1 MSLRQRGQRPSEAT
15 NEGGYYASSSIQQN
29 QQKAPSS
36 YSSSNN
42 AGHQTPQQQP
52 RRPSAPARRPSPPSA
67 VGYNRSVSASGAYAM
82 NNNVHQQPRVLPTS
96 PSASTIYNA
105 AYNNNAATSVPQ
117 PMMMQSRSKSYPIN
131 TAPPPYNHQNS
142 SGSNAN
148 QPSTI
153 HFDGSGGYGNGQGA
167 VAAGGGITTNNT
179 GYGSYTNLTA
189 GNPNNA
195 SFNSSNS
202 NVSSPSSHSANPYQT
217 KSNSTGLSIKHILLS
232 LLALTLLTLTGTS
245 IYYRKV
251 FKAIELE
258 VDAAREAIK
267 QREKRKDSRQG
278 GRFGR
283 VRSKL
288 QNINSP
294 RFNKRDNNNNNSNKE
309 GNEEEKRQL
318 MKAIE
323 NLQSEIKDNQAR
335 FTDLTN
341 IHSSQTTMHDAL
353 STKKQELLKALD
365 HTKHQLEDGEE
376 NMEKYKAMV
385 DGLEEVEV
393 YMKKREGA
401 LWNRIDVLEGK
412 IGTESWREAIEWFGP
427 GPHRVEITLEY
438 PKAIDPTT
446 DPSTWPRTRNKLLL
460 EMAPID
466 LLPHAVNLF
475 LQQVHHQLWD
485 GCSITNNAHH
495 IFQLGPSY
503 DNEEHKDRTQYD
515 RFHDMGLDKVS
526 FQEYSEQYT
535 HGQWTVGMAGRP
547 GGPDFYINKID
558 NSLIH
563 GPGGQTNKH
572 DLHNE
577 ADPCFGTIVMEGE
590 GGGKQ
595 ILDEISLIPTNPER
609 GFEIKYPV
617 VIVGAKVLAPMEN
630 PADGWR
636 EIKSGE
642 KLVQDEIMPLPDV
655 PHGV

>member
-1 MSLRQRGQRPSEAT
+1 
-15 NEGGYYASSSIQQN
+15 
-29 QQKAPSS
+29 
-36 YSSSNN
+36 
-42 AGHQTPQQQP
+42 
-52 RRPSAPARRPSPPSA
+52 
-67 VGYNRSVSASGAYAM
+67 M
-82 NNNVHQQPRVLPTS
+82 NNNVHQQQRVIPIS
-96 PSASTIYNA
+96 PSAPSVYNANA
-105 AYNNNAATSVPQ
+105 AYNNNAATSVNVPQ

-131 TAPPPYNHQNS
+131 MAPPHPYNHQNS

-148 QPSTI
+148 ANQPSAN
-153 HFDGSGGYGNGQGA
+153 HFDGSGGYGNVSVSGQGA
-167 VAAGGGITTNNT
+167 VAAGGGIAITSNTISNT
-179 GYGSYTNLTA
+179 GYGRSYNNAA
-189 GNPNNA
+189 GNPNTKT
-195 SFNSSNS
+195 FNSSNS
-202 NVSSPSSHSANPYQT
+202 NVSSSSSHSANPYQT
-217 KSNSTGLSIKHILLS
+217 KSNTTGLSIKHILLS
-232 LLALTLLTLTGTS
+232 LLSLTLLTLTGTS
-245 IYYRKV
+245 VYYRKV

-267 QREKRKDSRQG
+267 QRDKRNDSRQG
-278 GRFGR
+278 GRFGQR
-283 VRSKL
+283 KPSKL
-288 QNINSP
+288 QEKKRNININ
-294 RFNKRDNNNNNSNKE
+294 RFNRRDDNNNNNSHKE

-318 MKAIE
+318 MKAIQ
-323 NLQSEIKDNQAR
+323 NIQSEIKDNQAH

-341 IHSSQTTMHDAL
+341 IHSSQTTVYDAL
-353 STKKQELLKALD
+353 STKRQELLKALD
-365 HTKHQLEDGEE
+365 HAKHQLEDARES
-376 NMEKYKAMV
+376 MEKYKAMV
-385 DGLEEVEV
+385 DGLEEVEA
-393 YMKKREGA
+393 YMNKREGA

-412 IGTESWREAIEWFGP
+412 IGSESRREAAEWFGP
-427 GPHRVEITLEY
+427 GPHRVEFTLEY
-438 PKAIDPTT
+438 PKVIDPTT

-460 EMAPID
+460 EMAPIGI
-466 LLPHAVNLF
+466 LPHAVNLF

-485 GCSITNNAHH
+485 GCSFTNNARH

-503 DNEEHKDRTQYD
+503 DNEGHKDHSQYD

-535 HGQWTVGMAGRP
+535 HRQWTVGMAGRP
-547 GGPDFYINKID
+547 GGPEFYINKID

-595 ILDEISLIPTNPER
+595 ILDEIGLIPTNPER

-642 KLVQDEIMPLPDV
+642 KWGNDEFMPLPQV